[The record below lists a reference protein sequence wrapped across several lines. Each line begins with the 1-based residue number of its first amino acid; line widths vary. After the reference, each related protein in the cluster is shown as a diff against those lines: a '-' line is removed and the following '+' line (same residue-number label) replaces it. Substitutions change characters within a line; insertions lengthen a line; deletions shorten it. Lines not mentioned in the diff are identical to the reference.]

1 MFPVF
6 CGLNLYLSLCE
17 DKKGHTMSE
26 TLVRPIGFGREPAL
40 IAALSIP
47 VTNDGDIDFTVF
59 AQDLERTAGYG
70 IEPAVLMDTYQI
82 NLCTADQQTRGLE
95 VTREVM
101 AGRPFT
107 AGVFIE
113 DAVEGEGV
121 EAVIRAYQK
130 KVELLET
137 VYGASPIIFQTERLK
152 GADADTVTTVYRE
165 LSKASRGGLKAFE
178 LSPVFAPN
186 GWMFPE
192 DSLIE
197 ILADDKWVGAKH
209 SSLNPS
215 MEWVLLQKMHR
226 IGKRLYTGNDY
237 DFASM
242 MLNGSDALLG
252 IATFIPDKFRE
263 LANALRDGEQ
273 KHFFALAA
281 AMEFLGRVAFQPPVP
296 AYKHGAAMVKKM
308 RGWYPTDHLLPNNRL
323 QRDSR
328 HREELRAALACLN
341 IVV

>member
-1 MFPVF
+1 MP
-6 CGLNLYLSLCE
+6 
-17 DKKGHTMSE
+17 E
-26 TLVRPIGFGREPAL
+26 TLVQPIGFGREPAL

-47 VTNDGDIDFTVF
+47 VTDEGNIDFTVF
-59 AQDLERTAGYG
+59 AEDLVRTVGYG

-82 NLCTADQQTRGLE
+82 NLCTAEQQTRGLE

-107 AGVFIE
+107 AGVYIE
-113 DAVEGEGV
+113 DAINGDGV
-121 EAVIRAYQK
+121 DAVIRAYQK
-130 KVELLET
+130 KIELLET

-152 GADADTVTTVYRE
+152 GADACTVTQVYNE

-192 DSLIE
+192 NSLVE
-197 ILADDKWVGAKH
+197 ILAGDKWIGAKH

-215 MEWVLLQKMHR
+215 MEWVLLQKIHA

-252 IATFIPDKFRE
+252 ICTFIPDKFRE
-263 LANALRDGEQ
+263 LADALRDGD
-273 KHFFALAA
+273 HLRFFELAA

-308 RGWYPTDHLLPNNRL
+308 RGWYPTDLLLPKNTV
-323 QRDSR
+323 QRDAR
-328 HREELRAALACLN
+328 HREELRSALAGLN
-341 IVV
+341 IIV